1 MGKTIELPDFKSEP
15 LIDWSKEEER
25 TKLSK
30 ALREVRGNLG
40 ALYHPIIA
48 GKRVTT
54 ANNEKIRSENPSNPD
69 ETIGRVCVAG
79 KEEADKAIRA
89 IQYAGADKKWAQ
101 TPPKERA
108 DVLRRMAQIFRK
120 KRYFFIAL
128 GMLEVGK
135 TALEMDGEVA
145 EGIDFLE
152 YYAASALF
160 LTELNQETLLD
171 LPGEK
176 NSGVYEPLGIG
187 VSIQPWNFPFAISVG
202 PAAAALVMGNSIL
215 YKPAEQSSV
224 IGYYLADVFYEA
236 GIPKEMFHYLPGYG
250 ADKKGVI
257 GVGNYLANHPAVR
270 FISFTGSRTVAD
282 LMEEAVFK
290 FNHETIYTLPP
301 ELRFRKQIATLEAG
315 GKNAIIVDS
324 DADIDE
330 AVLAVSDS
338 AFGFSGQKCSACS
351 RLIIVDS
358 KGQPNGLYDILT
370 RRLAERVTSLP
381 VGSPEDAKNKLGPL
395 IDEEAYNRV
404 LECIRIAGREGII
417 IAKGKVP
424 QGSSASRSYFTPP
437 VLVSD
442 VPRNSRTAQEEI
454 FGPVLSVFRVST
466 FEEALELANNTE
478 FGLTGGVISRNP
490 EHVALAEREFMVG
503 NLYINRKSTGAMPAR
518 QPFGGVRQS
527 GNGTKAG
534 GWDYLLNFVQRKNI
548 SENTMRHGAVI
559 E

>member
-1 MGKTIELPDFKSEP
+1 MGKTIFKSEP

-48 GKRVTT
+48 GKRVRTVSR
-54 ANNEKIRSENPSNPD
+54 ERIVSKNPSNPD
-69 ETIGRVCVAG
+69 EIIGRVCVAG
-79 KEEADKAIRA
+79 KEQADKAIST
-89 IQYAGADKKWAQ
+89 IQHADADKKWAR

-120 KRYFFIAL
+120 RRYFFIAL

-152 YYAASALF
+152 YYAACALV
-160 LTELNQETLLD
+160 LVKINQESLLQP
-171 LPGEK
+171 PGEK
-176 NSGVYEPLGIG
+176 NTGVYEPLGIG

-215 YKPAEQSSV
+215 YKPAEQSS
-224 IGYYLADVFYEA
+224 IMGYYIADVFYEA

-250 ADKKGVI
+250 ADQEEVI
-257 GVGNYLANHPAVR
+257 GVGNYLANHSAVR

-282 LMEEAVFK
+282 LMEKAVFK
-290 FNHETIYTLPP
+290 FNHETIYTLRP

-324 DADIDE
+324 DADVDE

-338 AFGFSGQKCSACS
+338 AFGFGGQKCSACS
-351 RLIIVDS
+351 RLIIVDDKDRS
-358 KGQPNGLYDILT
+358 SGLYDMLT
-370 RRLAERVTSLP
+370 RRLAERVEGLP
-381 VGSPEDAKNKLGPL
+381 VGSPEDSSNQFGPL
-395 IDEEAYNRV
+395 IDKSAYKKVTSYVKIAEE
-404 LECIRIAGREGII
+404 EGTVF
-417 IAKGKVP
+417 AKGKVP
-424 QGSSASRSYFTPP
+424 QGSPETGYFVPPMIVTDLAPDSRM
-437 VLVSD
+437 
-442 VPRNSRTAQEEI
+442 AQEEI

-466 FEEALELANNTE
+466 FEKALELANNTE

-518 QPFGGVRQS
+518 QPFGGIRQS

>member
-1 MGKTIELPDFKSEP
+1 MGKTIFKSEP

-48 GKRVTT
+48 GKRVRTVSR
-54 ANNEKIRSENPSNPD
+54 ERIVSKNPSNPD
-69 ETIGRVCVAG
+69 EIIGRVCVAG
-79 KEEADKAIRA
+79 KEEADKAIST
-89 IQYAGADKKWAQ
+89 IQHADADKKWAQ

-108 DVLRRMAQIFRK
+108 ECLRRMAQIFRK
-120 KRYFFIAL
+120 RRYFFIAL

-160 LTELNQETLLD
+160 LTELNQGTLLN

-176 NSGVYEPLGIG
+176 NTGVYEPLGIG

-215 YKPAEQSSV
+215 YKPAEQSS
-224 IGYYLADVFYEA
+224 IMGYYIADVFYEA

-250 ADKKGVI
+250 ADKKEVI

-290 FNHETIYTLPP
+290 FNHKTIYTLPP
-301 ELRFRKQIATLEAG
+301 GLRFRKQIATLEAG

-324 DADIDE
+324 DADVDE

-351 RLIIVDS
+351 RLIIVDN
-358 KGQPNGLYDILT
+358 KNGLYDILM
-370 RRLAERVTSLP
+370 RRLAERVEGLP
-381 VGSPEDAKNKLGPL
+381 VGSPEDTKNKLGPL
-395 IDEEAYNRV
+395 IDEIAYKKV
-404 LECIRIAGREGII
+404 TSYMKLAEEEGTVF
-417 IAKGKVP
+417 AKGEVP
-424 QGSSASRSYFTPP
+424 QGSPVTGYFVPPMLVTDLAPYSRM
-437 VLVSD
+437 
-442 VPRNSRTAQEEI
+442 AQEEI

-466 FEEALELANNTE
+466 FEGAIELANSTE